1 MCTSLPGPA
10 AHKAYGLRV
19 ASLLDLV
26 NIQSLKNGWRAMR
39 QGHSQSMPTGDPQQL
54 GGTFV
59 ISRKGIVEFAQVS
72 LTLGDDADIPTA
84 LAAHRAWEA
93 RNG

>member
-1 MCTSLPGPA
+1 
-10 AHKAYGLRV
+10 
-19 ASLLDLV
+19 
-26 NIQSLKNGWRAMR
+26 
-39 QGHSQSMPTGDPQQL
+39 MPTGDPQQL